1 VPKVD
6 RNTVLQRLAEAEEQV
21 VLGAHNVVR
30 QSEVV
35 AQLERD
41 GYDSSGAQ
49 ALLIQLEEARA
60 LHVAERDRLRK
71 EAQSQS

>member
-71 EAQSQS
+71 EAQAQS

>member
-1 VPKVD
+1 MD

-41 GYDSSGAQ
+41 GYDTSGAQ